1 MKYLMGFHKHCQCL
15 KMNIQ
20 VAKRYGD
27 GTIIRILRT
36 KVQRELVPITNLHQH
51 EAVHQNP
58 FAEILGSLLLIC
70 SIEAECGIHPQAP
83 SGVGDRL

>member
-1 MKYLMGFHKHCQCL
+1 MKYIMGFHKHYQFL

-36 KVQRELVPITNLHQH
+36 EVQRELVPITKLHEY
-51 EAVHQNP
+51 EAVFQNP
-58 FAEILGSLLLIC
+58 FPGILGLLLLIC